1 MVGHKEA
8 SNTITTS
15 RLSLALTLAVNTHAE
30 LPPVSFF
37 QRDFD
42 YSAIRELSKRREV

>member
-1 MVGHKEA
+1 MVRHKET
-8 SNTITTS
+8 SNNITTT
-15 RLSLALTLAVNTHAE
+15 RLSLELTLAVNTHVE

-42 YSAIRELSKRREV
+42 YSVIRELSKRREV